1 MKNIL
6 LFCILLIFFINN
18 LHSQIGMYPQAVFLD
33 TKNRSSNIK
42 VLNSSKEPKEISISF
57 KFGYSGYDS
66 LGSNRM
72 ISGDSL
78 PEAKFSAVP
87 YVKVYP
93 KKLILQPDEEQ
104 IIRFMLGNTSELS
117 DGTYY
122 CRIFLES
129 KNPPGDLVTEV
140 SEKIQSKIEI
150 QFTLVAALILQK
162 GKRDCSLNLS
172 SSGVR
177 TDSANV
183 NILVNMEH
191 TGNSPFLGTSEISV
205 YDMDGKLISNKKEM
219 TPVYF
224 SAKKA
229 FTFPKDKFLNG
240 KYQVGIIMSNEHK
253 DVPDDFKTPIKP
265 VKSKFIIDL
274 TDKL

>member
-33 TKNRSSNIK
+33 TKHRSSNIK

-104 IIRFMLGNTSELS
+104 IIRFMIGNTSELS

-172 SSGVR
+172 TTGVR

-183 NILVNMEH
+183 YILVNMEH
-191 TGNSPFLGTSEISV
+191 LGNSPFLGTSEIDV
-205 YDMDGKLISNKKEM
+205 YDMEGNLVSSKKEM

-224 SAKKA
+224 SAIKA
-229 FTFPKDKFLNG
+229 FTFPKEKFTKG
-240 KYQVGIIMSNEHK
+240 KYQVEITMSNEHK

-265 VKSKFIIDL
+265 VKAMFTIDL
-274 TDKL
+274 TDKM